1 MHLTMHLRVATRSI
15 FKSSQNQAVGKAGKS
30 KFDDPQTLFS
40 GCFGCFA
47 ALASRRALR
56 RCSYLARRR
65 SAFASKYRRRPN
77 AVDFPTSF
85 YSFLS
90 RVHSKM
96 PALNAISQP
105 ASWKVQRWQNLQLS
119 PSWQPFSWKSNLPK
133 WHWNHAQILCSKF
146 EQQYVVSCL
155 HLIYWTFAM
164 WCRKKLKSVLQL
176 KETWVTS

>member
-96 PALNAISQP
+96 PPRIMQYPNQP
-105 ASWKVQRWQNLQLS
+105 LEKYKGGRICSYHPADSLS
-119 PSWQPFSWKSNLPK
+119 PENQIFPSGTETMLRFCAPNL
-133 WHWNHAQILCSKF
+133 S
-146 EQQYVVSCL
+146 SS
-155 HLIYWTFAM
+155 T
-164 WCRKKLKSVLQL
+164 
-176 KETWVTS
+176 